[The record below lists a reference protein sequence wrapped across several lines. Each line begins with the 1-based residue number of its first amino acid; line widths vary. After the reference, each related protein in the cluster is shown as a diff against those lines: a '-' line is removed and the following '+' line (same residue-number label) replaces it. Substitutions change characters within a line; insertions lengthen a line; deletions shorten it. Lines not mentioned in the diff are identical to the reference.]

1 MNQESKENLAELKKE
16 VLDSMVDYLEDAI
29 GDYDQTHIDQCEKY
43 LDEYANDVAKADGD
57 FIKIMALVE
66 VVVVSLNQLNETCK
80 HSLIETDQRE
90 CICEFIN
97 QVIIENGIDL
107 DALVSSQQCSDITE
121 EWREW

>member
-1 MNQESKENLAELKKE
+1 MNQESKEKLAELKNE

-29 GDYDQTHIDQCEKY
+29 GCYDQTHIDQCEKY
-43 LDEYANDVAKADGD
+43 LDEYANDVAKAEGD

-107 DALVSSQQCSDITE
+107 DALASSQQCSDITE

>member
-16 VLDSMVDYLEDAI
+16 VLDSMVNYLKHAI
-29 GDYDQTHIDQCEKY
+29 GRYDQTHIDKCEKY
-43 LDEYANDVAKADGD
+43 LDEYANGVAKAEGD

-90 CICEFIN
+90 YICEFID
-97 QVIIENGIDL
+97 QVIIGNGIDL
-107 DALVSSQQCSDITE
+107 DALASSQQCTDITE
-121 EWREW
+121 EWQEW

>member
-16 VLDSMVDYLEDAI
+16 VIDSMVDYLEDAI

-43 LDEYANDVAKADGD
+43 LDEYANDVAKAEGD

-107 DALVSSQQCSDITE
+107 DALASSQQCSDITE

>member
-1 MNQESKENLAELKKE
+1 MVSYLKH
-16 VLDSMVDYLEDAI
+16 AI
-29 GDYDQTHIDQCEKY
+29 GCYDQTHIDQCEKY
-43 LDEYANDVAKADGD
+43 LDEYANVVAKAEGD

-80 HSLIETDQRE
+80 HTLIETDQRE
-90 CICEFIN
+90 CICEFID

-107 DALVSSQQCSDITE
+107 DALASSQQCTDITE

>member
-1 MNQESKENLAELKKE
+1 MNQESKEKLAELKNE

-29 GDYDQTHIDQCEKY
+29 GCYDQTHIDQCEKY
-43 LDEYANDVAKADGD
+43 LDEYANDVAKAEGD

-66 VVVVSLNQLNETCK
+66 FVVVSLNQLNETCK
-80 HSLIETDQRE
+80 HTLIETDQRE
-90 CICEFIN
+90 CICEFID

-107 DALVSSQQCSDITE
+107 DALASSQQCSDITE